1 MKDEIL
7 ANGNTSESLEASCQ
21 WDKTYSLMPDDMECV
36 VTSCDNPDMDPTTN
50 GLNYN
55 FYWDGELVP
64 INDSIVYTCNSGHYH
79 EQDVTVISI
88 SSIFTQHCQLLH
100 HV

>member
-1 MKDEIL
+1 
-7 ANGNTSESLEASCQ
+7 
-21 WDKTYSLMPDDMECV
+21 MPDDLECV
-36 VTSCDNPDMDPTTN
+36 VTSCDYPDMDPTTN

-79 EQDVTVISI
+79 EQDVTVI
-88 SSIFTQHCQLLH
+88 
-100 HV
+100 